1 MSEFLLLND
10 VVRTAKSP
18 DDVLLSFLESTS
30 KKTKTR
36 AKLSLFVVFVSA
48 VFWLIQGFTLYYEMG
63 VPRALPIIVVIIA
76 FIISLGYR
84 RRKPVL
90 WKQYRDKTT
99 FFPRSKTRSVKCPK
113 IQVCKL
119 LSNLCSL
126 YFSIIC
132 FHYYSIIIHFFCFRI
147 YKNR

>member
-1 MSEFLLLND
+1 MSEFLLLYD

-30 KKTKTR
+30 KKTR

-48 VFWLIQGFTLYYEMG
+48 VFWLIQGSTLYYEVG

-76 FIISLGYR
+76 IIISLGYR

-90 WKQYRDKTT
+90 WKQYKGIRRHFSGEDK
-99 FFPRSKTRSVKCPK
+99 KC
-113 IQVCKL
+113 
-119 LSNLCSL
+119 
-126 YFSIIC
+126 
-132 FHYYSIIIHFFCFRI
+132 
-147 YKNR
+147 

>member
-48 VFWLIQGFTLYYEMG
+48 VFWLIQGFTLYYEVG
-63 VPRALPIIVVIIA
+63 VPRALPIIVVNIA
-76 FIISLGYR
+76 IIISLGYR

-90 WKQYRDKTT
+90 WKQYKGIRRHFSGEVRQEVLNTQKN
-99 FFPRSKTRSVKCPK
+99 KCANYYLIFVACTSPLFAFT
-113 IQVCKL
+113 II
-119 LSNLCSL
+119 LS
-126 YFSIIC
+126 
-132 FHYYSIIIHFFCFRI
+132 
-147 YKNR
+147 